1 MWQPGWEESLGE
13 NGCMGMDGWV
23 PSLFPR
29 NSQHYLIGYTPI
41 QNEKSEVCD
50 YKKKEIFQRLENK
63 NQVLFSLISFLKNF
77 SDILVRIHSL
87 MLPYKFRNSVS

>member
-1 MWQPGWEESLGE
+1 M
-13 NGCMGMDGWV
+13 
-23 PSLFPR
+23 
-29 NSQHYLIGYTPI
+29 

-50 YKKKEIFQRLENK
+50 SQKKKERFQRLENK

-87 MLPYKFRNSVS
+87 MLPYKFRNSVL

>member
-1 MWQPGWEESLGE
+1 MK
-13 NGCMGMDGWV
+13 
-23 PSLFPR
+23 
-29 NSQHYLIGYTPI
+29 SQKFVIT
-41 QNEKSEVCD
+41 
-50 YKKKEIFQRLENK
+50 KKKEIFQRLENK